1 MGGGHVTRHTHPV
14 VFGRI
19 EAGCLRCVELLQDAP
34 VRKGWGRKPSAGE
47 TRRDLDAHFRSER
60 HKAEIVCTFGDW

>member
-1 MGGGHVTRHTHPV
+1 MTAVTRHTHQV

-19 EAGCLRCVELLQDAP
+19 EAGCPRCVELLLGAP
-34 VRKGWGRKPSAGE
+34 VRKGWGSRRQSAGE